1 MDIISK
7 RFTSYACSDLV
18 ELSVLITEGK
28 LNTCKQITKSGKRCM
43 AQPKAGSDLCFMHSP
58 KYAAARSAARRKGG
72 QVHKTAH
79 GADPAIIP
87 NKINT
92 IQDAR
97 QILLY
102 TLQEILPMDNSIPRA
117 RVLIA
122 LFDSY
127 NESIKTGELAER
139 LTAIESILKAR
150 E

>member
-1 MDIISK
+1 
-7 RFTSYACSDLV
+7 
-18 ELSVLITEGK
+18 
-28 LNTCKQITKSGKRCM
+28 
-43 AQPKAGSDLCFMHSP
+43 MHSP
-58 KYAAARSAARRKGG
+58 KYAAARAQARRKGG
-72 QVHKTAH
+72 EATRTPH

-87 NKINT
+87 NTINT

>member
-1 MDIISK
+1 MTNCK
-7 RFTSYACSDLV
+7 A
-18 ELSVLITEGK
+18 ITT
-28 LNTCKQITKSGKRCM
+28 NGKRCN
-43 AQPKAGSDLCFMHSP
+43 AKPKAGESYCFIHDP
-58 KYAAARSAARRKGG
+58 KQAAARAQARRKGG

-102 TLQEILPMDNSIPRA
+102 TLQEILPMENSIPRA

>member
-1 MDIISK
+1 MTNCK
-7 RFTSYACSDLV
+7 A
-18 ELSVLITEGK
+18 ITT
-28 LNTCKQITKSGKRCM
+28 NGKRCQ
-43 AQPKAGSDLCFMHSP
+43 AKPKAGSDLCFIHSP

-72 QVHKTAH
+72 EATRTPH
-79 GADPAIIP
+79 GGTLEIIP
-87 NKINT
+87 SEINT